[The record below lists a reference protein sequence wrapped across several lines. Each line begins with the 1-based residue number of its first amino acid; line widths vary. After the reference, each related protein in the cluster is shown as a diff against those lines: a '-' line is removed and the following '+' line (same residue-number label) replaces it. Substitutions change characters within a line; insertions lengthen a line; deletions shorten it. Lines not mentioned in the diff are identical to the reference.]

1 MKYKIM
7 EKNMRNLSGNY
18 NTTNVEL
25 DIVKQ
30 LFDNADV
37 PYTNIRKCSDADAGD
52 IVVTAYGKDI
62 IIEVKEENYKTRF
75 CIYRQLGFDYL
86 SVFHLKPNV
95 NRNKWRGVK
104 KPYKYFE
111 LESDIDTNTK
121 LKKGKIFYSDSHL
134 WLFFSLDEEEIKY
147 SEFFKGK
154 DIVNPIFRDYLFT
167 NCEFAVNDK
176 PIWQDSYRDN
186 YLSAVIYV
194 NANDKFLNQYKVYNL
209 NEFIQNIED

>member
-1 MKYKIM
+1 
-7 EKNMRNLSGNY
+7 MRNLSGNY

-75 CIYRQLGFDYL
+75 CKYRQLGFDYL
-86 SVFHLKPNV
+86 SVFYLKYNV
-95 NRNKWRGVK
+95 NRNKWRGVM
-104 KPYKYFE
+104 KPYKYLE
-111 LESDIDTNTK
+111 LESDIDTNAK

-134 WLFFSLDEEEIKY
+134 WLFFSQDEGEIKC
-147 SEFFKGK
+147 SEFFNGK
-154 DIVNPIFRDYLFT
+154 DIVNPNFRDYLFA

-194 NANDKFLNQYKVYNL
+194 NANDKFLNQYKVDNL